1 MEQMSGIYTEPIYSR
16 LKKTSNKNNSQL
28 TFILSHSV
36 QSSCIFTEA
45 VEKAQEAQRT
55 GSHWSPQKGAPVG
68 SYRLRKNSTHT
79 EVDYRISDQL
89 YTLACHSG
97 ISRLLY
103 IASKQT

>member
-1 MEQMSGIYTEPIYSR
+1 MVIRKQEDDLAQAKAIVDKAEGGGIVTYLTGPHP
-16 LKKTSNKNNSQL
+16 LTSFSQKNQ
-28 TFILSHSV
+28 
-36 QSSCIFTEA
+36 
-45 VEKAQEAQRT
+45 
-55 GSHWSPQKGAPVG
+55 PVG